1 MVLVAGSTE
10 SRNSGSGTAGAGRR
24 QPVVLVALQPPMLV
38 TDRMFLP
45 PTFTTYVV
53 PVWGM
58 SANAFGP
65 GLYRG
70 PWSGAVAR
78 WAGGGWRQ
86 PDVAV
91 PLQVWVLIADSVLSP
106 WLTANTVCSPR
117 STATNC
123 GFAPVVAVGGVVWQP
138 DVTVPLQVA
147 PLMTET
153 VPSLLSAT

>member
-1 MVLVAGSTE
+1 MVTVAGSMA
-10 SRNSGSGTAGAGRR
+10 SKNSGSGTLGASMR
-24 QPVVLVALQPPMLV
+24 QPVVLVALQRLMLV

-45 PTFTTYVV
+45 PTFTTYAV
-53 PVWGM
+53 PVCGM

-78 WAGGGWRQ
+78 WAGGGWPQ

-91 PLQVWVLIADSVLSP
+91 ALQVRVLIADRVLSF
-106 WLTANTVCSPR
+106 WLTANTVCSPG

-123 GFAPVVAVGGVVWQP
+123 GFAPVVTVGGVLWQP
-138 DVTVPLQVA
+138 AVIVALQVA
-147 PLMTET
+147 PLMT
-153 VPSLLSAT
+153 